1 LEVAPIKSIAEAAP
15 LPKQLSAYGASLTT
29 NDLLRPKEPEAIIH
43 FRYGR
48 PAIDHFPLKLWRR
61 LLSRHCRFSSD
72 IFGYA
77 KDSRGY
83 KPLREAIAS
92 YISRSRAV
100 QCEPD
105 QVIIVSGSQQ
115 ALDLVTRLLIDRGDW
130 IAMEDPGYL
139 GARRTFLAQGACLHP
154 VAVDESG
161 FMVKSLATAPGAIKL
176 VYVTPSHQFPTGAI
190 LSLPRRLELLAWA
203 QKTGATIIEDDY
215 DSEYRYSDRPI
226 PALQGLGSSDSVVY
240 ISTFSKVLFPALRM
254 GYLVVPPSLVQVCD
268 RAKWLTDRQSPLL
281 EQYVLTDFIKEGHLE
296 RHIRRMRNL
305 YDQRRRTLVQCLLQH
320 LGEQVTILGENA
332 GLHLMIRLHTH
343 LSERDILNR
352 AAQVGVG
359 LIPASFYYLKSGSR
373 NEFVLGYTELDEPQI
388 QEGVRRLCQA
398 LS

>member
-1 LEVAPIKSIAEAAP
+1 MDLAITLDPQVALP
-15 LPKQLSAYGASLTT
+15 LHRQLYEELRQAILTGRLMSGQRVPSTRTMAQSLGVSRATIT
-29 NDLLRPKEPEAIIH
+29 LSYEQ
-43 FRYGR
+43 
-48 PAIDHFPLKLWRR
+48 LKLWRR

-77 KDSRGY
+77 QDSRGY
-83 KPLREAIAS
+83 QPLREAIAS

-100 QCEPD
+100 QCKPD

-115 ALDLVTRLLIDRGDW
+115 ALDLVTRLLIDRGDS

-215 DSEYRYSDRPI
+215 DSEYRYCDRPI
-226 PALQGLGSSDSVVY
+226 PALQGLGSSDSVIY
-240 ISTFSKVLFPALRM
+240 IGTFSKV
-254 GYLVVPPSLVQVCD
+254 
-268 RAKWLTDRQSPLL
+268 
-281 EQYVLTDFIKEGHLE
+281 
-296 RHIRRMRNL
+296 
-305 YDQRRRTLVQCLLQH
+305 
-320 LGEQVTILGENA
+320 
-332 GLHLMIRLHTH
+332 
-343 LSERDILNR
+343 
-352 AAQVGVG
+352 
-359 LIPASFYYLKSGSR
+359 
-373 NEFVLGYTELDEPQI
+373 
-388 QEGVRRLCQA
+388 
-398 LS
+398 